1 MMIEYKMTDTINVP
15 ITAGIYAIKNT
26 LNNKMYIGS
35 TTCFKTRWRRH
46 RQALRGNYHHSPH
59 LQRSYNKIGES
70 RFVFIVL
77 EECENIRETLILLEQ
92 KYMNELCPEY
102 NIRKTAQFH
111 FDGCTDKQK
120 ISAVETKGKPVDE
133 FDLNGNYVKTWD
145 CMSDAAKYYNTDTSN
160 ISYACKSKQHHA
172 SGHIFFYKDEVTE
185 AYVKDF
191 CKKKLYK
198 KRRKYPISH
207 TIKQQHAVNQY
218 DMDGNFIKRWES
230 IKEAAKVLG
239 IKAKSNISMCCL
251 GKYKHCKHFI
261 WRYAE

>member
-1 MMIEYKMTDTINVP
+1 MIEYKMTDTINVP

-35 TTCFKTRWRRH
+35 TACFKNRWRRH
-46 RQALRGNYHHSPH
+46 RQCLRGNYHHSPH
-59 LQRSYNKIGES
+59 LQRSYNKLGES

-92 KYMNELCPEY
+92 KYMDELHPEY
-102 NIRKTAQFH
+102 NVRKTAQLH
-111 FDGCTDKQK
+111 SKGCTEKQK
-120 ISAVETKGKPVDE
+120 TNAIETKGKPVDE
-133 FDLNGNYVKTWD
+133 FDLNGNFIRKWD
-145 CMSDAAKYYNTDTSN
+145 CISSAARNLN
-160 ISYACKSKQHHA
+160 IFSANIAKACKSKQHQA
-172 SGHIFFYKDEVTE
+172 SGKLFFYANTVTE
-185 AYVKDF
+185 DFVKDF

-207 TIKQQHAVNQY
+207 ALKQQHAVNQY
-218 DMDGNFIKRWES
+218 DMNGNFIRRWDS
-230 IKEAAKVLG
+230 INEAG
-239 IKAKSNISMCCL
+239 KAIGLKSKSNIVMCCQ